1 MPVTRRLEII
11 KWAKENNVLII
22 EDDYNG
28 ELRYST
34 HPMPCVQNY
43 DTENTVYLGSFS
55 KILLPSV
62 RISYMVLPQKLTDE
76 YNKIKKYTN
85 QTASK
90 TEQIA
95 LAKYINNGKL
105 DVHLRKARRIYLEK
119 SNLMLSNIKKY
130 FGTSVKIVFNETSLY
145 VSLIFKDK
153 TIDDSVIKKIDDALI
168 KTMQFNKAE
177 NMIVLSFSIDK
188 NKDKEFYR
196 YVLLLKFTYMT
207 CGNCVTA
214 QGYFDA
220 LDEADRDHFL
230 VVAAHQPEG
239 MPMDPYWC
247 SEGIS
252 LKSKMKVGVYST
264 WSYNFED
271 LVVGIGAGAISKTS
285 IRQQISHAEKTYP
298 AVCGVKATS
307 TLEGSTAKIEAT
319 VQFQQAGNYKIACV
333 LVENNIE
340 NKETYNTFNHVL
352 RAAQTDMEGDAVTPA
367 VTAPEE
373 RTFNF
378 EATIGE
384 DWNAE
389 NCAFVVYVFKEEANG
404 KYIVNNGAECTVDG
418 SVDYR
423 YEL

>member
-1 MPVTRRLEII
+1 MLNIRPVSDLRNRFSEV
-11 KWAKENNVLII
+11 EEDVLSKG
-22 EDDYNG
+22 EPVFLTKNG
-28 ELRYST
+28 Y
-34 HPMPCVQNY
+34 
-43 DTENTVYLGSFS
+43 GS
-55 KILLPSV
+55 
-62 RISYMVLPQKLTDE
+62 MVLLSLEQYEKLT
-76 YNKIKKYTN
+76 N
-85 QTASK
+85 
-90 TEQIA
+90 
-95 LAKYINNGKL
+95 
-105 DVHLRKARRIYLEK
+105 DVEL
-119 SNLMLSNIKKY
+119 
-130 FGTSVKIVFNETSLY
+130 
-145 VSLIFKDK
+145 
-153 TIDDSVIKKIDDALI
+153 
-168 KTMQFNKAE
+168 
-177 NMIVLSFSIDK
+177 
-188 NKDKEFYR
+188 
-196 YVLLLKFTYMT
+196 
-207 CGNCVTA
+207 
-214 QGYFDA
+214 A

-252 LKSKMKVGVYST
+252 LKSKMKVGVYPT

-340 NKETYNTFNHVL
+340 NKETYNTFDHVL

-378 EATIGE
+378 EATIEEG
-384 DWNAE
+384 WNAE

-404 KYIVNNGAECTVDG
+404 KYIVNNGAECAVDG

>member
-1 MPVTRRLEII
+1 
-11 KWAKENNVLII
+11 
-22 EDDYNG
+22 
-28 ELRYST
+28 
-34 HPMPCVQNY
+34 
-43 DTENTVYLGSFS
+43 
-55 KILLPSV
+55 
-62 RISYMVLPQKLTDE
+62 
-76 YNKIKKYTN
+76 
-85 QTASK
+85 
-90 TEQIA
+90 
-95 LAKYINNGKL
+95 
-105 DVHLRKARRIYLEK
+105 
-119 SNLMLSNIKKY
+119 
-130 FGTSVKIVFNETSLY
+130 
-145 VSLIFKDK
+145 
-153 TIDDSVIKKIDDALI
+153 
-168 KTMQFNKAE
+168 
-177 NMIVLSFSIDK
+177 
-188 NKDKEFYR
+188 
-196 YVLLLKFTYMT
+196 MT

-252 LKSKMKVGVYST
+252 LKSKMKVGVYPT

-340 NKETYNTFNHVL
+340 NKETYNTFDHVL

-378 EATIGE
+378 EATIEGG
-384 DWNAE
+384 WNAE

-404 KYIVNNGAECTVDG
+404 KYIVNNGAECAVDG

>member
-1 MPVTRRLEII
+1 MVTYDGEDVTSQAAITNVTTGEPVENAAWTTTEIGEYKFQAVYDSYTSDPVT
-11 KWAKENNVLII
+11 
-22 EDDYNG
+22 
-28 ELRYST
+28 
-34 HPMPCVQNY
+34 
-43 DTENTVYLGSFS
+43 
-55 KILLPSV
+55 
-62 RISYMVLPQKLTDE
+62 
-76 YNKIKKYTN
+76 
-85 QTASK
+85 
-90 TEQIA
+90 
-95 LAKYINNGKL
+95 
-105 DVHLRKARRIYLEK
+105 
-119 SNLMLSNIKKY
+119 
-130 FGTSVKIVFNETSLY
+130 
-145 VSLIFKDK
+145 VS
-153 TIDDSVIKKIDDALI
+153 A
-168 KTMQFNKAE
+168 
-177 NMIVLSFSIDK
+177 IDK

-367 VTAPEE
+367 VTCLLYTSDAADGLVGSEMCI
-373 RTFNF
+373 RDSRY
-378 EATIGE
+378 AGR
-384 DWNAE
+384 
-389 NCAFVVYVFKEEANG
+389 NCSGGAYVQFRGDDRGGLECRELRLRGLCIQRGGQWQVY
-404 KYIVNNGAECTVDG
+404 CQ
-418 SVDYR
+418 
-423 YEL
+423 

>member
-1 MPVTRRLEII
+1 MKGRTKFFNYFIACIATLSLATFAACSDDDPETPSGKL
-11 KWAKENNVLII
+11 VL
-22 EDDYNG
+22 
-28 ELRYST
+28 
-34 HPMPCVQNY
+34 
-43 DTENTVYLGSFS
+43 
-55 KILLPSV
+55 
-62 RISYMVLPQKLTDE
+62 
-76 YNKIKKYTN
+76 
-85 QTASK
+85 TASASSFVAGEGNV
-90 TEQIA
+90 TFMVTYDGE
-95 LAKYINNGKL
+95 
-105 DVHLRKARRIYLEK
+105 DV
-119 SNLMLSNIKKY
+119 
-130 FGTSVKIVFNETSLY
+130 TSQAAITNVTTGE
-145 VSLIFKDK
+145 
-153 TIDDSVIKKIDDALI
+153 
-168 KTMQFNKAE
+168 
-177 NMIVLSFSIDK
+177 IDK
-188 NKDKEFYR
+188 NKDKDKEFYR

-252 LKSKMKVGVYST
+252 LKSKMKVGVYPT

-423 YEL
+423 YNLYKKILC

>member
-1 MPVTRRLEII
+1 MKGRTKFFNYFIACIATLSLATFAACSDDDPETPSGKLVLTASASSFVAGEGNVTFTVTHDGEDVTSQAAITNVTTGEPVENAAWTTTEIGEYKFQAVYDSYTSDPVT
-11 KWAKENNVLII
+11 
-22 EDDYNG
+22 
-28 ELRYST
+28 
-34 HPMPCVQNY
+34 
-43 DTENTVYLGSFS
+43 
-55 KILLPSV
+55 
-62 RISYMVLPQKLTDE
+62 
-76 YNKIKKYTN
+76 
-85 QTASK
+85 
-90 TEQIA
+90 
-95 LAKYINNGKL
+95 
-105 DVHLRKARRIYLEK
+105 
-119 SNLMLSNIKKY
+119 
-130 FGTSVKIVFNETSLY
+130 
-145 VSLIFKDK
+145 VS
-153 TIDDSVIKKIDDALI
+153 A
-168 KTMQFNKAE
+168 
-177 NMIVLSFSIDK
+177 IDK

-196 YVLLLKFTYMT
+196 HVLLLEFTYMM
-207 CGNCVTA
+207 CPNCATA
-214 QGYFDA
+214 QGYFNA
-220 LDEADRDHFL
+220 LDKEDRDHFL
-230 VVAAHQPEG
+230 VVAAHQPTG
-239 MPMDPYWC
+239 TPMDPYSC
-247 SEGIS
+247 LEGIN
-252 LKSKMKVGVYST
+252 LNSKMKVGVYPT

-271 LVVGIGAGAISKTS
+271 LVVGVGAGAISKTS

>member
-1 MPVTRRLEII
+1 MLTASASFVAGEGNVTFMVTYDGEDVTSQAAITNVTTGEPVENAAWTTTEIGEYKFQAVYDSYTSDPVT
-11 KWAKENNVLII
+11 
-22 EDDYNG
+22 
-28 ELRYST
+28 
-34 HPMPCVQNY
+34 
-43 DTENTVYLGSFS
+43 
-55 KILLPSV
+55 
-62 RISYMVLPQKLTDE
+62 
-76 YNKIKKYTN
+76 
-85 QTASK
+85 
-90 TEQIA
+90 
-95 LAKYINNGKL
+95 
-105 DVHLRKARRIYLEK
+105 
-119 SNLMLSNIKKY
+119 
-130 FGTSVKIVFNETSLY
+130 
-145 VSLIFKDK
+145 VS
-153 TIDDSVIKKIDDALI
+153 A
-168 KTMQFNKAE
+168 
-177 NMIVLSFSIDK
+177 IDK
-188 NKDKEFYR
+188 NKDKDKEFYR

-252 LKSKMKVGVYST
+252 LKSKMKVGVYPT

-352 RAAQTDMEGDAVTPA
+352 RAAQTDMEGDAVTP

-384 DWNAE
+384 DWSAE

>member
-1 MPVTRRLEII
+1 MVTYDGEDVTSQAAITNVTTGEPVENAAWTTTEIGEYKFQAVYDSYTSDPVT
-11 KWAKENNVLII
+11 
-22 EDDYNG
+22 
-28 ELRYST
+28 
-34 HPMPCVQNY
+34 
-43 DTENTVYLGSFS
+43 
-55 KILLPSV
+55 
-62 RISYMVLPQKLTDE
+62 
-76 YNKIKKYTN
+76 
-85 QTASK
+85 
-90 TEQIA
+90 
-95 LAKYINNGKL
+95 
-105 DVHLRKARRIYLEK
+105 
-119 SNLMLSNIKKY
+119 
-130 FGTSVKIVFNETSLY
+130 
-145 VSLIFKDK
+145 VS
-153 TIDDSVIKKIDDALI
+153 A
-168 KTMQFNKAE
+168 
-177 NMIVLSFSIDK
+177 IDK

-340 NKETYNTFNHVL
+340 NKEMPL
-352 RAAQTDMEGDAVTPA
+352 RRP
-367 VTAPEE
+367 
-373 RTFNF
+373 
-378 EATIGE
+378 
-384 DWNAE
+384 
-389 NCAFVVYVFKEEANG
+389 
-404 KYIVNNGAECTVDG
+404 
-418 SVDYR
+418 
-423 YEL
+423 

>member
-1 MPVTRRLEII
+1 MVTYDGEDVTSQAAITNVTTGEPVENAAWTTTEIGEYKFQAVYDSYTSDPVT
-11 KWAKENNVLII
+11 
-22 EDDYNG
+22 
-28 ELRYST
+28 
-34 HPMPCVQNY
+34 
-43 DTENTVYLGSFS
+43 
-55 KILLPSV
+55 
-62 RISYMVLPQKLTDE
+62 
-76 YNKIKKYTN
+76 
-85 QTASK
+85 
-90 TEQIA
+90 
-95 LAKYINNGKL
+95 
-105 DVHLRKARRIYLEK
+105 
-119 SNLMLSNIKKY
+119 
-130 FGTSVKIVFNETSLY
+130 
-145 VSLIFKDK
+145 VS
-153 TIDDSVIKKIDDALI
+153 A
-168 KTMQFNKAE
+168 
-177 NMIVLSFSIDK
+177 IDK
-188 NKDKEFYR
+188 NKDKDKDKDKEFYR

-252 LKSKMKVGVYST
+252 LKSKMKVGVYPT

>member
-1 MPVTRRLEII
+1 MKRTVT
-11 KWAKENNVLII
+11 
-22 EDDYNG
+22 
-28 ELRYST
+28 
-34 HPMPCVQNY
+34 
-43 DTENTVYLGSFS
+43 
-55 KILLPSV
+55 
-62 RISYMVLPQKLTDE
+62 IS
-76 YNKIKKYTN
+76 
-85 QTASK
+85 
-90 TEQIA
+90 
-95 LAKYINNGKL
+95 G
-105 DVHLRKARRIYLEK
+105 
-119 SNLMLSNIKKY
+119 
-130 FGTSVKIVFNETSLY
+130 
-145 VSLIFKDK
+145 
-153 TIDDSVIKKIDDALI
+153 
-168 KTMQFNKAE
+168 
-177 NMIVLSFSIDK
+177 
-188 NKDKEFYR
+188 
-196 YVLLLKFTYMT
+196 
-207 CGNCVTA
+207 
-214 QGYFDA
+214 
-220 LDEADRDHFL
+220 
-230 VVAAHQPEG
+230 VAAHQLKECQWIL
-239 MPMDPYWC
+239 DWC

-252 LKSKMKVGVYST
+252 LKSKMKVGVYPT

-389 NCAFVVYVFKEEANG
+389 NCASWFMYSKRRPMAS
-404 KYIVNNGAECTVDG
+404 ILSITVLNVLLMVLWITDM
-418 SVDYR
+418 SCR
-423 YEL
+423 I

>member
-1 MPVTRRLEII
+1 MKGRTKFFNYFIACIATLSLATFAACSDDDPETPSGKLVLTASASSFVAGEGNVTFMVTYDGEDVTSQAAITNVTTGEPVENAAWTTTEIGEYKFQAVYDSYTSDPVT
-11 KWAKENNVLII
+11 
-22 EDDYNG
+22 
-28 ELRYST
+28 
-34 HPMPCVQNY
+34 
-43 DTENTVYLGSFS
+43 
-55 KILLPSV
+55 
-62 RISYMVLPQKLTDE
+62 
-76 YNKIKKYTN
+76 
-85 QTASK
+85 
-90 TEQIA
+90 
-95 LAKYINNGKL
+95 
-105 DVHLRKARRIYLEK
+105 
-119 SNLMLSNIKKY
+119 
-130 FGTSVKIVFNETSLY
+130 
-145 VSLIFKDK
+145 VS
-153 TIDDSVIKKIDDALI
+153 A
-168 KTMQFNKAE
+168 
-177 NMIVLSFSIDK
+177 IDK
-188 NKDKEFYR
+188 NKDKDKEFYR

-252 LKSKMKVGVYST
+252 LKSKMKVGVYPT

-340 NKETYNTFNHVL
+340 NKETYNTFLLSTCSRKRRTLPLSSITGPYVPSAGKSIINMSPSNSFGCIWEENRKAGVFSAFLL
-352 RAAQTDMEGDAVTPA
+352 RMLCRIP
-367 VTAPEE
+367 
-373 RTFNF
+373 N
-378 EATIGE
+378 I
-384 DWNAE
+384 
-389 NCAFVVYVFKEEANG
+389 CK
-404 KYIVNNGAECTVDG
+404 KSSTVWP
-418 SVDYR
+418 R
-423 YEL
+423 I

>member
-1 MPVTRRLEII
+1 
-11 KWAKENNVLII
+11 
-22 EDDYNG
+22 
-28 ELRYST
+28 
-34 HPMPCVQNY
+34 
-43 DTENTVYLGSFS
+43 
-55 KILLPSV
+55 
-62 RISYMVLPQKLTDE
+62 
-76 YNKIKKYTN
+76 
-85 QTASK
+85 
-90 TEQIA
+90 
-95 LAKYINNGKL
+95 
-105 DVHLRKARRIYLEK
+105 
-119 SNLMLSNIKKY
+119 
-130 FGTSVKIVFNETSLY
+130 
-145 VSLIFKDK
+145 
-153 TIDDSVIKKIDDALI
+153 
-168 KTMQFNKAE
+168 
-177 NMIVLSFSIDK
+177 
-188 NKDKEFYR
+188 
-196 YVLLLKFTYMT
+196 MT

-252 LKSKMKVGVYST
+252 LKSKMKVGVYPT

-352 RAAQTDMEGDAVTPA
+352 RAAQTDNGGRCRYAGRNCSGGAHVQFRGDDRGGL
-367 VTAPEE
+367 ECRE
-373 RTFNF
+373 LRLRGLC
-378 EATIGE
+378 IQRGGQ
-384 DWNAE
+384 WQ
-389 NCAFVVYVFKEEANG
+389 VY
-404 KYIVNNGAECTVDG
+404 CQ
-418 SVDYR
+418 
-423 YEL
+423 